1 MYARPHRSS
10 IRSPGLWAG
19 VQAIAVIAL
28 LLPWPVR
35 ADDGDAARSPG
46 IAIRREGDRSDHDRR
61 RPAPAPGR
69 EHHRAATAHVRA
81 GGHANV
87 QQSRQHS
94 SSGTTTP
101 KRPSI
106 LPERW
111 AEDWSVL
118 ADPRVPKQPLDS
130 LKYMPLSAYD
140 SKTYLSFGGD
150 IRERFEANNAV
161 NFGVHPS
168 NNQNYLL
175 SRSDAFADLRIADQ
189 VQVFTQF
196 ESDFAP
202 WKTIL
207 TPADQNV
214 LDLEQAF
221 VTVTEPV
228 GDGTA
233 RMRLGRQQMNFDL
246 QRFVSNR
253 EGPNVPQSY
262 DAAWGDY
269 QIGSWKF
276 ITFYSQPVQVR
287 DLGAQPFED
296 YSSDAFTFSMAR
308 VQRDLFGWATLSGYY
323 AYFTLDNAKYLTVSG
338 TEHRDIIDVRFYA
351 KTNNFDGD
359 IEVMSQT
366 GSIGNDPIMAWAV
379 GSVAGYTLSGIDWKP
394 RLGLQ
399 FDAASG
405 NSDPRGNVLQ
415 TFNPLFPNG
424 LYFTLAG
431 YSTYVNLIHFK
442 QSLTLQPTSSVKILL
457 AVAEQWRQTTAD
469 AVYTIPN
476 IPVPGTAGQPGLYT
490 GTYGQVEV
498 DWTLT
503 PQLSFL
509 VQAVYFD
516 VSDVIVRAG
525 GHNSTYLGV
534 QLAYG
539 W

>member
-1 MYARPHRSS
+1 MVMRP
-10 IRSPGLWAG
+10 G
-19 VQAIAVIAL
+19 VQGL
-28 LLPWPVR
+28 QF
-35 ADDGDAARSPG
+35 GAREIGP
-46 IAIRREGDRSDHDRR
+46 IMIRR

-69 EHHRAATAHVRA
+69 EHHRDAAAHVRA
-81 GGHANV
+81 GGHASV
-87 QQSRQHS
+87 RQSQQHS
-94 SSGTTTP
+94 SSGTTP

-106 LPERW
+106 LAERW
-111 AEDWSVL
+111 DEDWSVL
-118 ADPRVPKQPLDS
+118 ADPRVPRQPLDS
-130 LKYMPLSAYD
+130 LKYIPLSAYD
-140 SKTYLSFGGD
+140 PKTYLSFGGD

-269 QIGSWKF
+269 QIGPWKF

-296 YSSDAFTFSMAR
+296 YDAFTFSMAR
-308 VQRDLFGWATLSGYY
+308 VQRDLFLSGYY

-415 TFNPLFPNG
+415 N
-424 LYFTLAG
+424 
-431 YSTYVNLIHFK
+431 
-442 QSLTLQPTSSVKILL
+442 
-457 AVAEQWRQTTAD
+457 
-469 AVYTIPN
+469 
-476 IPVPGTAGQPGLYT
+476 
-490 GTYGQVEV
+490 
-498 DWTLT
+498 
-503 PQLSFL
+503 
-509 VQAVYFD
+509 
-516 VSDVIVRAG
+516 
-525 GHNSTYLGV
+525 
-534 QLAYG
+534 
-539 W
+539 

>member
-1 MYARPHRSS
+1 M
-10 IRSPGLWAG
+10 
-19 VQAIAVIAL
+19 
-28 LLPWPVR
+28 
-35 ADDGDAARSPG
+35 
-46 IAIRREGDRSDHDRR
+46 
-61 RPAPAPGR
+61 
-69 EHHRAATAHVRA
+69 
-81 GGHANV
+81 AN
-87 QQSRQHS
+87 
-94 SSGTTTP
+94 
-101 KRPSI
+101 
-106 LPERW
+106 RW

-189 VQVFTQF
+189 VQVFAQL

-202 WKTIL
+202 WKAIL

-253 EGPNVPQSY
+253 DGPNVRQSF

-269 QIGSWKF
+269 QIGPWKF
-276 ITFYSQPVQVR
+276 ITFYSQPVVVK

-296 YSSDAFTFSMAR
+296 FSSDDFTFSMAR

-323 AYFTLDNAKYLTVSG
+323 AYYTLDNSKYLTVSG
-338 TEHRDIIDVRFYA
+338 YERRDIIDVRLYA
-351 KTNNFDGD
+351 KTNDFDGD

-366 GSIGNDPIMAWAV
+366 GSIGNETIMAWAV

-424 LYFTLAG
+424 FYFTLAG
-431 YSTYVNLIHFK
+431 YTTYVNLIYFK
-442 QSLTLQPTSSVKILL
+442 QSLTVQPTSSVKIFL

-476 IPVPGTAGQPGLYT
+476 IPLPGTAGQPGLYT

-516 VSDVIVRAG
+516 VSDVILRAG

>member
-1 MYARPHRSS
+1 MTHAQPHRSP
-10 IRSPGLWAG
+10 IRPGFWAG

-28 LLPWPVR
+28 LLPRAVQ
-35 ADDGDAARSPG
+35 ADDGDVVRSPG

-69 EHHRAATAHVRA
+69 GHHRDAAAHVR
-81 GGHANV
+81 GGAHARIQKPKV
-87 QQSRQHS
+87 QS
-94 SSGTTTP
+94 SSGTTAP

-106 LPERW
+106 LAERW
-111 AEDWSVL
+111 NEDWSVL
-118 ADPRVPKQPLDS
+118 ADPRVPRQPLDN
-130 LKYMPLSAYD
+130 LKYIPLSAYD
-140 SKTYLSFGGD
+140 PKTYLSLGGD

-175 SRSDAFADLRIADQ
+175 SRSDAFADLHVADQ
-189 VQVFTQF
+189 VQVFAQI

-202 WKTIL
+202 WKTML

-221 VTVTEPV
+221 VTVTEPM

-233 RMRLGRQQMNFDL
+233 KVRLGRQQMNFDL

-253 EGPNVPQSY
+253 DGPNVPQSF

-296 YSSDAFTFSMAR
+296 FSSDDFTFSMAR

-323 AYFTLDNAKYLTVSG
+323 AYYTLENAKYLSVSG

-351 KTNNFDGD
+351 KTNDFDGD
-359 IEVMSQT
+359 VEVMSQT
-366 GSIGNDPIMAWAV
+366 GSIGNDTIRAWAI

-394 RLGLQ
+394 RLGVQ

-405 NSDPRGNVLQ
+405 NSDPHGNVLQ

-431 YSTYVNLIHFK
+431 YTTYVNLIHFK
-442 QSLTLQPTSSVKILL
+442 QTLTLQPTNSVKVRF
-457 AVAEQWRQTTAD
+457 AVAEQWRETTAD
-469 AVYTIPN
+469 AVYNIPN
-476 IPVPGTAGQPGLYT
+476 IPVPGTAGQPGSYT
-490 GTYGQVEV
+490 GTYGQVDV
-498 DWTLT
+498 NWTLT
-503 PQLSFL
+503 PQLSFA
-509 VQAVYFD
+509 VEAVYFD
-516 VSDVIVRAG
+516 VSNVIVRAG

-534 QLAYG
+534 EAKYG

>member
-1 MYARPHRSS
+1 
-10 IRSPGLWAG
+10 LWAG

-28 LLPWPVR
+28 LQPTPVQ
-35 ADDGDAARSPG
+35 ADDGDVVRSPG
-46 IAIRREGDRSDHDRR
+46 IAIQREGGRPDNDRR
-61 RPAPAPGR
+61 RAAPAPGQ
-69 EHHRAATAHVRA
+69 EHHRDTAAHVRA
-81 GGHANV
+81 GGHA
-87 QQSRQHS
+87 SLRQRKVRS
-94 SSGTTTP
+94 SSGTTAP

-106 LPERW
+106 LPQRW
-111 AEDWSVL
+111 LEDWSVL
-118 ADPRVPKQPLDS
+118 ADPRVPRQPLDS
-130 LKYMPLSAYD
+130 LKYIPLSAYD

-168 NNQNYLL
+168 SNQSYLL

-233 RMRLGRQQMNFDL
+233 RVRLGRQQMNFDL

-269 QIGSWKF
+269 QIGPWEF

-287 DLGAQPFED
+287 DLGAQPFEN
-296 YSSDAFTFSMAR
+296 YSSDALTFSMAR

-359 IEVMSQT
+359 IEIMSQT
-366 GSIGNDPIMAWAV
+366 GSIGNDTIMAWAV
-379 GSVAGYTLSGIDWKP
+379 GSVVGYTLSGIDWKP
-394 RLGLQ
+394 RLGVQ

-405 NSDPRGNVLQ
+405 NSNPRGNVLQ

-431 YSTYVNLIHFK
+431 YTTYVNLIHFK
-442 QSLTLQPTSSVKILL
+442 QSMTLQPTSSVKIFL

-490 GTYGQVEV
+490 GTYGQVQV